1 MGRGPLIILSGP
13 SGSGKSTIVDRLLR
27 EDGWPLRLSVSATT
41 RAARPREEDGKHY
54 HFWSRER
61 FLQEVA
67 HDAFLEWAEVH
78 GNCYGTLRQEVE
90 PYREQG
96 IGVILDIDVKG
107 WEQVKAKC
115 DDAVSIFLKTSN
127 MDVYRE
133 RLVRR
138 RTESE
143 EAIQRRLAA
152 ARAEEARAG
161 EYDYVV
167 INDDLET
174 ALAHMR
180 QIVGPLFERKN
191 HA

>member
-27 EDGWPLRLSVSATT
+27 EDGWNLRLSVSATT
-41 RAARPREEDGKHY
+41 RNARPGEKEGKHY
-54 HFWSRER
+54 HFWTRER
-61 FLQEVA
+61 FLQEIA
-67 HDAFLEWAEVH
+67 QGAFLEWAEVH
-78 GNCYGTLRQEVE
+78 GNCYGTLRQEVD
-90 PYREQG
+90 PFRDQG

-107 WEQVKAKC
+107 WEQVKANAA
-115 DDAVSIFLKTSN
+115 DAVSVFLKTSN

-152 ARAEEARAG
+152 ARAEEARAC
-161 EYDYVV
+161 EYDHIV

-174 ALAHMR
+174 ALTHMR
-180 QIVGPLFERKN
+180 RIVGPLFERKS